1 MILLKKVYYKV
12 TLDINVKCKNHREG
26 KMKILVLILG
36 IVVCCVTCTSK
47 RLNRQVVVNNDQV
60 FFDDWDASRSALD
73 LALHRS
79 RVEKKPLLLWM
90 SAYGYSFDP
99 ILIKKIND
107 IPWLKNYIL
116 DSMVDCRLMVDSKFK
131 YRPIKSREMKA
142 LVPREMNFR
151 YEGHVAEWIRQNYC
165 DSLFGV
171 MVVVDHEM
179 NKYSCYRESRCFL
192 KDSLAFLSFLQQAK
206 RKYD

>member
-1 MILLKKVYYKV
+1 
-12 TLDINVKCKNHREG
+12 
-26 KMKILVLILG
+26 MKILVLILG

-151 YEGHVAEWIRQNYC
+151 YECSLKEIIFSAVSHVKEAAKQGGHPLHPV
-165 DSLFGV
+165 LFV
-171 MVVVDHEM
+171 SHLRP
-179 NKYSCYRESRCFL
+179 SCSAYLVSSTYHL
-192 KDSLAFLSFLQQAK
+192 VLPSFK
-206 RKYD
+206 